1 MKYFFK
7 TKDATM
13 VFLGS
18 MILYLIIGSIFAVN
32 TKLVLN
38 KQYIC
43 DLYFGFDNAF
53 YGSSAVRHPLISVIS
68 KISEVFQLNDSLF
81 LSLVIVFI
89 CSLFLSFQNLFV
101 FRILNEILKLTNRI
115 SIQIITIFAVYGAN
129 LLLSFTFDSYVFSG
143 AILSAFF
150 FYFLKSEKEGVPL
163 NRTNYYLFSA
173 IIGGVTVTNFLKVAL
188 VSVLSKFKA
197 VYFKRLIWFFGI
209 ILVPVLLFYERVLRV
224 LSFTLENFAKSNSF
238 FSDAFHYFFGSIFII
253 PSVEAGEL
261 KYINGENFMS
271 VVGSAHSYF
280 ESALLVLLLVLFS
293 FIIIKNIRLKII
305 QFCLLFFAVDVFIHL
320 IMKLGLS
327 EAYIFSGNYAFL
339 FPIILGASAM
349 NSKSWLEKNFQIP
362 AITIIALLLFFNL
375 QELHHLY
382 NFGVEFYPR

>member
-1 MKYFFK
+1 
-7 TKDATM
+7 M

-38 KQYIC
+38 KEYIC

-209 ILVPVLLFYERVLRV
+209 ILVPVLLSYDKVFRV

-271 VVGSAHSYF
+271 VIGSAHSYF

-375 QELHHLY
+375 QELYHLY

>member
-1 MKYFFK
+1 
-7 TKDATM
+7 M

-38 KQYIC
+38 KEYIC

-209 ILVPVLLFYERVLRV
+209 ILVPVLLSYDKVFRV

-271 VVGSAHSYF
+271 VIGSAHSYF

-305 QFCLLFFAVDVFIHL
+305 QFCLSFFVVDVFIHL

-349 NSKSWLEKNFQIP
+349 NSKSWLEKNFQIS

-375 QELHHLY
+375 QELYHLY

>member
-7 TKDATM
+7 TKDFTM

-38 KQYIC
+38 KEYIC

-271 VVGSAHSYF
+271 VIGSAHSYF

-349 NSKSWLEKNFQIP
+349 NSKSWLEKNFQIS

-375 QELHHLY
+375 QELYHLY